1 MLTSKLTTKA
11 QTTLPQPVR
20 RALRLHPG
28 DQVRYEIEG
37 DRVVLSKVGAA
48 NVDDPFATFAQ
59 WDSDEDRHAY
69 EKL

>member
-20 RALRLHPG
+20 RALHLRPG

-37 DRVVLSKVGAA
+37 ERVVLTKVGAA
-48 NVDDPFATFAQ
+48 SADDPFATFGQ
-59 WDSDEDRHAY
+59 WSSEEDEKAY
-69 EKL
+69 ADL